1 MRFFFIFSYFILSIV
16 ISGCFQSTAM
26 VGPAF
31 TLVSTG
37 NPIQAG
43 LSYSANKVIED
54 NTGKTPTEH
63 LMSSIE
69 EKKVKNNQINN
80 IEKAKEDFIIL
91 VKTNFEKT
99 RKKLITTLKD
109 SNLLN

>member
-1 MRFFFIFSYFILSIV
+1 
-16 ISGCFQSTAM
+16 M